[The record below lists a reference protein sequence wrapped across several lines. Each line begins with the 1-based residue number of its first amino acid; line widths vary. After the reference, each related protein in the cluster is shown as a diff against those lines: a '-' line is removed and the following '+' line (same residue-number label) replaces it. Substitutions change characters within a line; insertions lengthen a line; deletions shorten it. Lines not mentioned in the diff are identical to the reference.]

1 MLPPLSADLDA
12 PLPWEPQLLT
22 RGWQLTVGGII
33 GALWLLI
40 DQATKALAA
49 KLLAPAGAVRQELP
63 GPITLQLTFNDGG
76 ANGYD
81 APWWFFIVVT
91 IVVTVLV
98 LARLPQIRSTLESIA
113 YFMLL
118 GGAWGN
124 GLDRIF
130 RTGDPG
136 DPRFFHGHVVD
147 SLASA
152 RFPTFNIADVAITLG
167 FLLLMV
173 VLFRDE
179 GVRESAGSTGRP
191 VPEGGS

>member
-1 MLPPLSADLDA
+1 MPMLPPLSADLDA
-12 PLPWEPQLLT
+12 PLPWEHQPIT
-22 RGWQLTVGGII
+22 RGWHLGVAGII
-33 GALWLLI
+33 GATWLLI

-49 KLLAPAGAVRQELP
+49 RLLAPAGAVRQELP

-76 ANGYD
+76 ANGFD

-91 IVVTVLV
+91 VVVTVLV
-98 LARLPQIRSTLESIA
+98 AHRLPRIRSTVEASA
-113 YFMLL
+113 YTMLL
-118 GGAWGN
+118 AGAWGN
-124 GLDRIF
+124 GLDRVF

-152 RFPTFNIADVAITLG
+152 RFPTFNVADVAITVG

-173 VLFRDE
+173 VLLRDH
-179 GVRESAGSTGRP
+179 ESSNKHA
-191 VPEGGS
+191 